1 MSLDQ
6 VANSYKQADNLYV
19 KGMDTPHG
27 RIKIIFEQLEVNIE
41 KIISNHPKT
50 EFVAF
55 GKVMQCFMVLSGSLD
70 FEKGESLAEQLNE
83 LYDYCARTVKDYLTE
98 KDITRL
104 KEVLTIVT
112 ELANSWKS
120 IEPN

>member
-27 RIKIIFEQLEVNIE
+27 RVKIIFEQLEVNIE

-83 LYDYCARTVKDYLTE
+83 LYDYCARTVKDYLNE

-104 KEVLTIVT
+104 EEVLTIVT